1 MSEKGHSWRLVFQTH
16 PAEAHRV
23 RAWAGAR
30 LPHPD
35 ASQVANELFLSVLG
49 SGSPTIE
56 MTLSTAGPR
65 TQVVAAGSVELS
77 VLHSHGPG
85 FLIVN
90 ALSARSGLNTDGQGM
105 WALLT
110 EKDET

>member
-1 MSEKGHSWRLVFQTH
+1 M
-16 PAEAHRV
+16 
-23 RAWAGAR
+23 
-30 LPHPD
+30 
-35 ASQVANELFLSVLG
+35 LG

-56 MTLSTAGPR
+56 MTLSTAVP